1 MWVVILLFSLLWC
14 VCVCVYLPHCHA
26 NLRTIFFPRIRS
38 YLRMCMAW
46 VDVFIFSFAI
56 VAVAVSRCRPIQIR
70 NIALVTLRIFTMCPL
85 HVKARTFPCHTHT
98 HTPNANHVSR
108 ALLCVVSLF
117 FACKH
122 NCLMPWKLRC
132 VLEASFA
139 VTLVES
145 MSHSHSISARWW
157 RH

>member
-14 VCVCVYLPHCHA
+14 VCVCIPASLPRKSTHNFFSQEFVLIFACAWPGLMFLFSRSLSSPWLSVDVDRFKYATLLWLRFAYLPCAHYTSKHA
-26 NLRTIFFPRIRS
+26 H
-38 YLRMCMAW
+38 
-46 VDVFIFSFAI
+46 
-56 VAVAVSRCRPIQIR
+56 SR
-70 NIALVTLRIFTMCPL
+70 A
-85 HVKARTFPCHTHT
+85 THT